1 MTHTTLD
8 ATEVGLVSATAIRE
22 IAQRAIAGEPIATY
36 AHTKLPGWSTIED
49 GGWDWVGVPEAHD
62 GGGASLRDL
71 VELARAWGETCFPL
85 PLLETVWAKR
95 WSVAA
100 RDSGGPVTVA
110 VRRPGGS
117 ADEGFTPFGDTEVP
131 VARAIGTESDILT
144 RPDSSVADDF
154 APTLR
159 LALVPWVTTIDEVAA
174 RELAVLWAAE
184 SVGAAQRL
192 VELSVAYAKEREQ
205 FGRPIGSFQ
214 AIKHRLADMHS
225 MAEYADTAVVWSSH
239 EPHNAVRPTL
249 YALDTA
255 ILVAQSAIQVH
266 GGMGF
271 TWEMGLHYYLRSM
284 LMRRELV
291 QGLFLGAPI
300 QELQPMT
307 SRSGVL

>member
-1 MTHTTLD
+1 MTASVLD
-8 ATEVGLVSATAIRE
+8 ATEVGVVSATAIRE
-22 IAQRAIAGEPIATY
+22 IAQRAISGEPIATY
-36 AHTKLPGWSTIED
+36 AHAAPLTWATIEE
-49 GGWDWVGVPEAHD
+49 GGWDWVGVLEEHD

-71 VELARAWGETCFPL
+71 VELARAWGESALPL

-95 WSVAA
+95 WSGVA
-100 RDSGGPVTVA
+100 RECGGPVTVA
-110 VRRPGGS
+110 VRRFGGTV
-117 ADEGFTPFGDTEVP
+117 DEGLTPFGDGDVI
-131 VARAIGTESDILT
+131 VARAIGTDSDTLEQPT
-144 RPDSSVADDF
+144 DATADDF
-154 APTLR
+154 APTMR
-159 LALVPWVTTIDEVAA
+159 LAVLPWATTIDPVAA

-239 EPHNAVRPTL
+239 EPHNAVRPAL
-249 YALDTA
+249 YALDTS

-271 TWEMGLHYYLRSM
+271 TWEMGLHYYLRAM

-291 QGLFLGAPI
+291 QGLF
-300 QELQPMT
+300 
-307 SRSGVL
+307 R